1 MRTAIRIFVVALVI
15 FLSFHIPPLRA
26 DEWEAVRKRP
36 GNDDIFVMVDTSLSM
51 APSMGGSLTR
61 VKGLLQDLL
70 VRYVKDGDR
79 IVVMTFDSEAYMRSI
94 VPIVDRRRDTEVLR
108 DVIDGID
115 ARRVIRYSGTY
126 PKLVEARD
134 GLLTGGGAW
143 TDYCDMWR
151 LSATA
156 IRKYGE
162 PRHRQLFLLFTD
174 SRPDAPLYRP
184 CSDPGVLSTFSAGLY
199 EDRLRMGLIALPG
212 GTSSVQELSAL
223 LTQLVRHMPG
233 YDHVPGNVVRVI
245 DFTENGHGIDD
256 IRRELLALIGARID
270 LIEPAKLSL
279 GGHYKVNMNMRMTV
293 VNRSTMSRAISLRGA
308 TLNLIEGQK
317 PIDVVVT
324 PSRIMLLPGQ
334 SGRLTLSAQD
344 FLREPGEYRGTL
356 VFNFGTASRFDPATL
371 ELSATKLSWWQAFGG
386 YVTQAI
392 AALATLLLVVLVW
405 MLFFSRNEAPSDGFS
420 HRARLWSM
428 FGRGK

>member
-1 MRTAIRIFVVALVI
+1 VRTAIRIFVIALVI
-15 FLSFHIPPLRA
+15 ALSFHIPPLRA
-26 DEWEAVRKRP
+26 DDWEDLRARP

-51 APSMGGSLTR
+51 APSLGGSLTR

-70 VRYVKDGDR
+70 VRYVREGDR
-79 IVVMTFDSEAYMRSI
+79 IIVMTFDSEAYMRSI

-115 ARRVIRYSGTY
+115 AHRVIHYSGTY
-126 PKLVEARD
+126 PELVEAED

-174 SRPDAPLYRP
+174 GRPEAPLYRP
-184 CSDPGVLSTFSAGLY
+184 CSDPGVPSAFSAGLN
-199 EDRLRMGLIALPG
+199 EDRFRMGLIALPG

-233 YDHVPGNVVRVI
+233 YGHIPGNVVRVI
-245 DFTENGHGIDD
+245 DFAENGHGIEGV
-256 IRRELLALIGARID
+256 RREILALIGARID
-270 LIEPAKLSL
+270 LVEPSRLTL
-279 GGHYKVNMNMRMTV
+279 GGHYKVSMNTRMTI
-293 VNRSTMSRAISLRGA
+293 VNRSTVSRPISLRGA
-308 TLNLIEGQK
+308 TLNLIGGQE
-317 PIDVVVT
+317 PIDVAVT
-324 PSRIMLLPGQ
+324 PSRITLLPGQ
-334 SGRLTLSAQD
+334 SGLLTLSAQD
-344 FLREPGEYRGTL
+344 FLRDPGEYRGTL

-371 ELSATKLSWWQAFGG
+371 DLSATKLSWWQAFGG

-392 AALATLLLVVLVW
+392 AVLATLLLAALVRVL
-405 MLFFSRNEAPSDGFS
+405 FSS
-420 HRARLWSM
+420 
-428 FGRGK
+428 

>member
-1 MRTAIRIFVVALVI
+1 VRTAEHIFVIALLI
-15 FLSFHIPPLRA
+15 ALSFHIPPLRA
-26 DEWEAVRKRP
+26 DEWEDLRKRP

-51 APSMGGSLTR
+51 APSVGGSLTR

-79 IVVMTFDSEAYMRSI
+79 IIVMTFDSEAHMRGI
-94 VPIVDRRRDTEVLR
+94 IPILDRRRDTEVLR

-174 SRPDAPLYRP
+174 GRPEAPLYRP
-184 CSDPGVLSTFSAGLY
+184 CSDPGVLSAFSAGLN
-199 EDRLRMGLIALPG
+199 EDRFRMGLIALPG
-212 GTSSVQELSAL
+212 GRSSVQELSTL
-223 LTQLVRHMPG
+223 LKKLVRHMPG
-233 YDHVPGNVVRVI
+233 YDNIPGNIVRVI
-245 DFTENGHGIDD
+245 DFTDNSHRADG
-256 IRRELLALIGARID
+256 IRREILALIGARID
-270 LIEPAKLSL
+270 LVEPAKLTL
-279 GGHYKVNMNMRMTV
+279 GAHYKVSMNTRMTV
-293 VNRSTMSRAISLRGA
+293 VNRSTVSRAISLRGA
-308 TLNLIEGQK
+308 TLNLIGRGK
-317 PIDVVVT
+317 PIDVAVT
-324 PSRIMLLPGQ
+324 PSRITLLPGQ
-334 SGRLTLSAQD
+334 SGFLTISAQD

-371 ELSATKLSWWQAFGG
+371 ELSATKLYWWQAFGG
-386 YVTQAI
+386 FVTETI
-392 AALATLLLVVLVW
+392 AALATLLLAALVR
-405 MLFFSRNEAPSDGFS
+405 MLFLR
-420 HRARLWSM
+420 RLVD
-428 FGRGK
+428 RGVSSAF